1 MSENTVKHSG
11 FTFRDRILFTL
22 AIPITALLLL
32 AVYAWLQFGSIY
44 SNVQTI
50 YEDRVIPLKE
60 LKIIA
65 DDYAVLV
72 IDAVN
77 KANAGM
83 ISAES
88 AANDIR
94 SAQKRIE
101 ETWNRYLQTSLTE
114 DESRL
119 VMDAAQLFSLADSD
133 IESVLRRLDSLS
145 GDVKGQL
152 DTYDGPL
159 YNSIDPISEKITE
172 LADLQLSV
180 AEEKYLLSKEAFVR
194 VKQTTIVIL
203 IVALSI
209 SLVAVL
215 NLYRWLIRQVG
226 SEPSL
231 VVNVTSQIAAGNLS
245 VSMPEKIPS
254 GSIMEAIKKL
264 QYKMNPVVSDLQL
277 NSQQLLS
284 LSNELSSIEQSA
296 NTKVKKQQDET
307 LMVATAMS
315 EMSATVAEV
324 ANNAIG
330 AADSSKKA
338 EFAVNE
344 GANVIEDV
352 ISSIESLVTRLEQVT
367 YAVNSV
373 ESGSE
378 QIGGIVNVI
387 RGISEQTN
395 LLALNASIEAARAGD
410 AGRGFA
416 VVADEVRNLS
426 IRTRE
431 STEQINTMI
440 KTLQD
445 NVLKSVDT
453 VDLSLKQASS
463 AVQLSNN
470 AREKFEHIKQSVTD
484 IMDMNTQ
491 IASAAEQQSQVASEI
506 DQNVSII
513 KQVAI
518 EVCDDFVRI
527 SKTEADINLVMK
539 NLSCNA
545 EYFKA

>member
-1 MSENTVKHSG
+1 MSENTVKQSG

-83 ISAES
+83 ILAES

-431 STEQINTMI
+431 STEQINSMI

>member
-1 MSENTVKHSG
+1 MSENTVKQSG

-32 AVYAWLQFGSIY
+32 AIYAWLQFGSIY

-83 ISAES
+83 ILAES

-277 NSQQLLS
+277 NSQHLLS

-431 STEQINTMI
+431 STEQINSMI